1 MKNQKGLTTTSL
13 IVYVIAMLLAIGIIA
28 TITSFFYTNVINLED
43 SSTNIA
49 EITKFNMYFLQET
62 KNKDNDIVRITNNSI
77 TFLTG
82 NTFTFEGNSIYLNSS
97 KICENVKN
105 LNFTTE
111 EINNKT
117 VIKVLTTIGNNM
129 EYTKTTNY
137 VLSQNNLDT

>member
-13 IVYVIAMLLAIGIIA
+13 IIYVIAMLLAIGIIA
-28 TITSFFYTNVINLED
+28 TITSFFYTNVINVED

-49 EITKFNMYFLQET
+49 ELTKFNMYFLQEV
-62 KNKDNDIVRITNNSI
+62 KNKDNEIIKITNNSI

-82 NTFTFEGNSIYLNSS
+82 NTFTFSDNGIYLNSS

-105 LNFTTE
+105 LQFSQDKVND
-111 EINNKT
+111 KT
-117 VIKVLTTIGNNM
+117 VIKVLATIGNNM

-137 VLSQNNLDT
+137 VLSNKR